1 MCTPLFACLFNTAH
15 NEIIFRRLCAL
26 SDRPIFTTLKNMCIW
41 NSFLFETDFFDV
53 AAYVCT
59 QNREKICFRAK
70 RCPNGGDEED
80 RTPDPLLARQV
91 LSQLSYTPIFGV
103 PAFSSLRH
111 NCRLPP
117 DIPRFFVLLLAL
129 ICFAAQVLS
138 SDSFGICQRFFFEK
152 AFVVGLSGLEP
163 PTSRLS
169 GVRSNRLSYRPI
181 LS

>member
-1 MCTPLFACLFNTAH
+1 MCIWNRFLFETDLTVSQILKNHNHFYNLFACLFNTAH

-26 SDRPIFTTLKNMCIW
+26 SDRRVRWYARK
-41 NSFLFETDFFDV
+41 
-53 AAYVCT
+53 
-59 QNREKICFRAK
+59 RKRARYGK
-70 RCPNGGDEED
+70 FGGDEED

-111 NCRLPP
+111 NRRLPP

-138 SDSFGICQRFFFEK
+138 SDSFGICQRFL
-152 AFVVGLSGLEP
+152 A
-163 PTSRLS
+163 TQ
-169 GVRSNRLSYRPI
+169 
-181 LS
+181 